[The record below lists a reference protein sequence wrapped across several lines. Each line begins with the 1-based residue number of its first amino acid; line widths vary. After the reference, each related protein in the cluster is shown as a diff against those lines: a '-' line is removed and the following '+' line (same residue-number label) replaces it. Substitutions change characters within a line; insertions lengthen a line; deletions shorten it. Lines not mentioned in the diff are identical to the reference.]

1 MLKHGGGDIGG
12 TWRGIFCGKNR
23 GRESACCRT
32 GLHLSWKNLE
42 VYDSSSESKNRG
54 WVRALLAGKRGE
66 LAGKRGEGGAA
77 STFPERSVQETLDTV
92 HCTTDTGQ

>member
-1 MLKHGGGDIGG
+1 MGEETLGGRGGGFFVAKTRVG
-12 TWRGIFCGKNR
+12 
-23 GRESACCRT
+23 ESACLLQNR

-66 LAGKRGEGGAA
+66 LVGKRGEGGM
-77 STFPERSVQETLDTV
+77 SFHLS
-92 HCTTDTGQ
+92 